1 MSIASNFCRDQ
12 TELRTLHL
20 PDTFQLS
27 DTYSC
32 HSDDI
37 NLINKINVTRLIMHL
52 FSTSVQF
59 LPYTVVLAN
68 PRHIWICKSKDI
80 VGSSFLQFLLFLSFF
95 STNSFSSLI
104 YTSPSSIPNNSYSFF
119 FSPLLLHFIYSQL
132 FVLLTM
138 LQLSL
143 LLGVM
148 LFFSSE
154 SWNFNYYRLLG

>member
-37 NLINKINVTRLIMHL
+37 NWINKINVTCLIMHL

-143 LLGVM
+143 LLVVM